1 MHAEMYVGPSFNLGS
16 VGEMPELKLGP
27 TYLQDLATLRP

>member
-1 MHAEMYVGPSFNLGS
+1 MHAEMYVGPGFSLGN

-27 TYLQDLATLRP
+27 TYLRP